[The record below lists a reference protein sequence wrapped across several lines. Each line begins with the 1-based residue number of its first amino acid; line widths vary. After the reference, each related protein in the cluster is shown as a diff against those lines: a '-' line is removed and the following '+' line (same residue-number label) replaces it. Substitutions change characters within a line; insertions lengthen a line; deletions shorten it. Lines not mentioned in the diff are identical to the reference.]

1 MHALSGGRST
11 FAERHKT
18 QEAGRRKE
26 TAAPEWRLQWIINA
40 LFLIWMER
48 W

>member
-1 MHALSGGRST
+1 MHALRGGRSAS
-11 FAERHKT
+11 AERHKT
-18 QEAGRRKE
+18 QKAGRRKE
-26 TAAPEWRLQWIINA
+26 VYAPEWRLQWIINV